1 LSSGLFPSVLRFRLY
16 QTLSCPIPG
25 RSGFRFPGFR
35 FRVSLSGGSNL
46 TRLISVP
53 FTGSNLIPMAVGVA
67 FAFRRV
73 HYFSRFPWRLII
85 ESMGSN
91 FGMPKSNPPG

>member
-1 LSSGLFPSVLRFRLY
+1 FRVRFPVEAAPCRAGEFLLRFPVL
-16 QTLSCPIPG
+16 
-25 RSGFRFPGFR
+25 R

-46 TRLISVP
+46 TRLIFVP
-53 FTGSNLIPMAVGVA
+53 FTGSNLIPMAVEVA

-91 FGMPKSNPPG
+91 FGMPKSHPPG